1 MSDEAAKNTEEY
13 LNVRVRSATGGLPF
27 FNFFRNSFVAPSN
40 SSFFSSLTICRLLF
54 RRSSEEVYFKIKKAT
69 ALKKLM
75 AAYCSREN
83 LIPNSVRFMFA
94 VADFF
99 PPDCVY
105 PVGPFR
111 LDGTRVNPTDTPAQL
126 EMEDGDMIDAE
137 VEQTG
142 GF

>member
-1 MSDEAAKNTEEY
+1 MADEAAKNTGEY
-13 LNVRVRSATGGLPF
+13 LNVRVRSTTGGLLFYDF
-27 FNFFRNSFVAPSN
+27 FCNSFLALSN
-40 SSFFSSLTICRLLF
+40 SIFLSPLSKSPSLPL
-54 RRSSEEVYFKIKKAT
+54 RSSEEVYFKIKKAT
-69 ALKKLM
+69 PLKKLM

-94 VADFF
+94 AAHFF
-99 PPDCVY
+99 PRAYICPIGC
-105 PVGPFR
+105 FR